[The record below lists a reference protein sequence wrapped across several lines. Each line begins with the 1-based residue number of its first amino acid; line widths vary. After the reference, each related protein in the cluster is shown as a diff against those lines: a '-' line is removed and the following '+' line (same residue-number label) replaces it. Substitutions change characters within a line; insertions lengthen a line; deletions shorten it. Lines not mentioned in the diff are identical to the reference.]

1 MSRTR
6 TIGPRNRRKTKKKV
20 RFALTNTPTQ
30 DRARRI
36 KKKKEELRRAQT
48 GKGLAG
54 NLANLGISMGSK
66 AINSVLGKEIIDKGI
81 ENIPNLFR
89 YGASKIKS
97 KNVQWAFNS
106 NIVNYVVEETQNKA
120 KNKLSNLF
128 RGV

>member
-30 DRARRI
+30 DRVRRI

-97 KNVQWAFNS
+97 KNVQ
-106 NIVNYVVEETQNKA
+106 
-120 KNKLSNLF
+120 
-128 RGV
+128 

>member
-97 KNVQWAFNS
+97 KNVQRAFNS

>member
-1 MSRTR
+1 MSRTS

>member
-97 KNVQWAFNS
+97 KNVQRAFNS
-106 NIVNYVVEETQNKA
+106 NIVNYVMEETQNKA

>member
-36 KKKKEELRRAQT
+36 KKKKEEFRRAQT

-97 KNVQWAFNS
+97 KNVQRAFNS
-106 NIVNYVVEETQNKA
+106 NIVNYAVEETQNKA

>member
-1 MSRTR
+1 MSRAR

-97 KNVQWAFNS
+97 KNVQRAFNS

>member
-36 KKKKEELRRAQT
+36 KKKKEEIRRTQT

-97 KNVQWAFNS
+97 KNVQRAFNS
-106 NIVNYVVEETQNKA
+106 NIVNYVMEETQNKA